1 MEIALTILLE
11 VILGYILQMLSF
23 GVGMHAVACQI
34 IHKKKLTVVV
44 LVCALLTYLIRNSDL
59 FNFGVHTMLMLL
71 LINAASIMIA
81 KINVRASILGSIV
94 MMILVLLSE
103 LVNFGVLS
111 IFFAPDVITEML
123 SEPLP
128 KAASAIPGNVVL
140 VIAAFAMY
148 YMRVIRKVAKTKN
161 VVG

>member
-23 GVGMHAVACQI
+23 GVGMHAVACQRI
-34 IHKKKLTVVV
+34 DKKKLTVVV

-71 LINAASIMIA
+71 LINAAAIMIT
-81 KINVRASILGSIV
+81 KINIRASILGSIV

-111 IFFAPDVITEML
+111 IFFASDTITEML

-140 VIAAFAMY
+140 VIAAFVMY
-148 YMRVIRKVAKTKN
+148 YIRVIRKVAKTKN